1 MCRCQVRHQTH
12 KRRRQSGAATSML
25 ELRASI
31 LSPRALVGFD
41 GGRPLVR
48 DVFVVAASGLAL
60 LARASFEPALLHV
73 GGL

>member
-1 MCRCQVRHQTH
+1 
-12 KRRRQSGAATSML
+12 ML

-48 DVFVVAASGLAL
+48 DVFVVAASGLNTH
-60 LARASFEPALLHV
+60 LAPLFHYSSTSVPLICLPGVSSIGRPID
-73 GGL
+73 